1 MLWNLNEHPNEH
13 PHDNSYHRPSLSGR
27 RPGGSR
33 FAHVYFLESD
43 AAFTV
48 VAQLPALGSDFQY
61 RIKSIGEP
69 YERMVLEHQL
79 TRASPRDAAVRGFF
93 KDRDVQTT

>member
-1 MLWNLNEHPNEH
+1 MTTVTIGHLYQVGDLVAL
-13 PHDNSYHRPSLSGR
+13 D
-27 RPGGSR
+27 SR
-33 FAHVYFLESD
+33 AGYFLKSD

-69 YERMVLEHQL
+69 YERMVLEQQL

-93 KDRDVQTT
+93 KDRDVQTI